1 MIGPD
6 LTPTRLTSRRAL
18 LGLLALA
25 AARPVMAA
33 EHPALDFMKVAA
45 KDLLHANRQG
55 TLATFKSALQKH
67 AAIPDIALYSL
78 GRYKAKL
85 PESQRSRYFGG
96 VVTFMA
102 RYFADQ
108 SREYRVAKYELG
120 DATADG
126 DEVQVSSKVFLLSG
140 QTYTVN
146 WQVAKREGNYKIVD
160 VKVLGFSLVYLQR
173 NLFTA
178 FLSKR
183 NGDVT
188 QLVGA
193 LIR

>member
-1 MIGPD
+1 MTGPD
-6 LTPTRLTSRRAL
+6 RTFPRLLTRRAL
-18 LGLLALA
+18 LAMLAVA
-25 AARPVMAA
+25 AAGPAVAA
-33 EHPALDFMKVAA
+33 EHPAVDFMKLAA

-55 TLATFKSALQKH
+55 TLASFKRALQRH

-78 GRYKAKL
+78 GQYKAKL
-85 PESQRSRYFGG
+85 PEDQRSRYYGG

-120 DATADG
+120 SAFPNG
-126 DEVQVSSKVFLLSG
+126 DEVQVTSKVFLLSG
-140 QTYTVN
+140 QTYTVT
-146 WQVAKREGNYKIVD
+146 WQVAKREGKYKIID

-193 LIR
+193 LIQ

>member
-1 MIGPD
+1 MVGGQLI
-6 LTPTRLTSRRAL
+6 TKWAL
-18 LGLLALA
+18 LAILAVA
-25 AARPVMAA
+25 AAGPAVAA
-33 EHPALDFMKVAA
+33 DPAMDFMRLAA

-55 TLATFKSALQKH
+55 TLASFKSALQKH

-78 GRYKAKL
+78 GRYKTKL
-85 PESQRSRYFGG
+85 PEEQRSRYYGG

-108 SREYRVAKYELG
+108 SRDYRVAKYELG
-120 DATADG
+120 NAFANG
-126 DEVQVSSKVFLLSG
+126 EEVQVSSKVFLLSG

-146 WQVAKREGNYKIVD
+146 WQVAKREGKYKIVD

-178 FLSKR
+178 FLAKR

-193 LIR
+193 LIQ

>member
-1 MIGPD
+1 MTGPD
-6 LTPTRLTSRRAL
+6 RSFPRRTTRRAL
-18 LGLLALA
+18 LGLLTLA
-25 AARPVMAA
+25 IAGPAMAA
-33 EHPALDFMKVAA
+33 EHPAVDFMKLAA

-55 TLATFKSALQKH
+55 TLVSFKTALQKH

-85 PESQRSRYFGG
+85 PENQRSRYYGG

-120 DATADG
+120 DAVPDG
-126 DEVQVSSKVFLLSG
+126 DEVQVTSKVYLLSG

-146 WQVAKREGNYKIVD
+146 WQVAKREGKYKITD

-193 LIR
+193 LVR

>member
-1 MIGPD
+1 MTGPD
-6 LTPTRLTSRRAL
+6 RIFTRRSTRRAV

-25 AARPVMAA
+25 VAGPAMAS
-33 EHPALDFMKVAA
+33 ERQALEFMKGAA

-55 TLATFKSALQKH
+55 TLVSFKGALQKH

-78 GRYKAKL
+78 GRYQAKL

-120 DATADG
+120 DAVANG
-126 DEVQVSSKVFLLSG
+126 DEVQVTSKVYLLSG

-146 WQVAKREGNYKIVD
+146 WQLAKREGKYKITD

-188 QLVGA
+188 ELVAA
-193 LIR
+193 LVR